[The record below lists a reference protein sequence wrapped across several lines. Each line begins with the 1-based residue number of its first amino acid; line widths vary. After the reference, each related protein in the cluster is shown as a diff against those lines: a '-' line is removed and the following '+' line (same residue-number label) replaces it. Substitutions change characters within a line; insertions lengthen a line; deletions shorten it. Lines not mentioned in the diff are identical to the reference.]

1 MIHKQ
6 KRPLVATCE
15 AKEKVTPRAGNLEGK
30 NRTGFFNRGI
40 GPKEGVCHPIIL

>member
-15 AKEKVTPRAGNLEGK
+15 AKENVTPRAGNLEGK